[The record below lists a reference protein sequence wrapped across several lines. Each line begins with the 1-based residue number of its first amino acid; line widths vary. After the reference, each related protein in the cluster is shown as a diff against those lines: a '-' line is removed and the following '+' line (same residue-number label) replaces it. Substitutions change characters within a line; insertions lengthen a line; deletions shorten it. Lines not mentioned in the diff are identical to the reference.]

1 MKTCDGSDCLLVLA
15 KLDVLEA
22 QLPAKVRQ
30 LSARALFGVLQ
41 DAATAGGAANVIDG
55 VLTRRLFQVFVK
67 RAQETGVALDD
78 LGQMIVQFGVRRRAG
93 PPRQTTETDPNYQAE
108 NKDNPQSEIS
118 QALL

>member
-55 VLTRRLFQVFVK
+55 VLTRRLFQVLVK

-78 LGQMIVQFGVRRRAG
+78 LGQMIVQIGVRDLRR
-93 PPRQTTETDPNYQAE
+93 RQIDR
-108 NKDNPQSEIS
+108 DLLSGDS
-118 QALL
+118 QIRRFQLRQ